1 MPHLE
6 LDYAPGLERHVDITQ
21 LCRTLCDELGACGLF
36 PPGALRVRARPAHF
50 VALARGAE
58 HGLYL
63 DMVLRMLPGRSE
75 SDRSALLQRLY
86 EAALRFMLTA
96 TGDIPLALTLE
107 IREIDIVNE
116 RRWNALHGLFPD
128 RS

>member
-6 LDYAPGLERHVDITQ
+6 LDYAPGLERHVDMSE
-21 LCRTLCDELGACGLF
+21 LCRTLCDELASSALF
-36 PPGALRVRARPAHF
+36 PPGALRVRARRAHF

-63 DMVLRMLPGRSE
+63 DMVLRMLPGRSLE
-75 SDRSALLQRLY
+75 DRSALLHRVY
-86 EAALRFMLTA
+86 EAALQFVLPA

-107 IREIDIVNE
+107 LREIDMMNE

-128 RS
+128 QF